1 MTLTLTP
8 LQGIP
13 LVQSGD
19 DLAAFILASL
29 GHAGI
34 DLQSGDI
41 IVLAQKIVSKAEGRL
56 VHLADITPSTR
67 ALALAKETQKDARV
81 VELILRE
88 SKEVVRKRPGL
99 IVVEHHLGFIS
110 ANAGIDHSNVM
121 SNSRDTVLL
130 LPLDPDRSAA
140 ELKQKLEEESGEKL
154 GILIIDSHGR
164 AWRLG
169 TVGVT
174 IGVSNVPALLD
185 LRGRP
190 DLFGN
195 ELLATEVGVADEL
208 AAAAS
213 LVMGQADEGIP
224 AVHVR
229 GFPYALKGGTLD
241 DLLRPK
247 QGDLFR

>member
-8 LQGIP
+8 LEGIP

-19 DLAAFILASL
+19 DLSAFILEAL
-29 GHAGI
+29 ERAG
-34 DLQSGDI
+34 LELLSGDI
-41 IVLAQKIVSKAEGRL
+41 FVLAQKIVSKAEGRL
-56 VHLADITPSTR
+56 VHLVDVVPSER
-67 ALALAKETQKDARV
+67 ALAVAEETQKDARL
-81 VELILRE
+81 VELILQE
-88 SKEVVRKRPGL
+88 SREVVRTRPGL
-99 IVVEHHLGFIS
+99 IVVEHRLGFVS

-121 SNSRDTVLL
+121 ANGGDAVLL
-130 LPLDPDRSAA
+130 LPKDPDASAQA
-140 ELKQKLEEESGEKL
+140 LRQKLEAASGQKL
-154 GILIIDSHGR
+154 GVLIIDSHGR
-164 AWRLG
+164 AWRIG

-174 IGVSNVPALLD
+174 IGVANVPSVED
-185 LRGRP
+185 LRGQP

-195 ELLATEVGVADEL
+195 ELMATVVGVADEL

-224 AVHVR
+224 VVHVR
-229 GFPYALKGGTLD
+229 GFPYSLEDGALD